1 MQKDIGEL
9 EKVERRGLKNSW
21 TPQSFFLFIFFFGVW
36 KVSYSV
42 VFPKLFAYPGACS
55 TILPKM
61 HCKQGEKDRERVK
74 ELVEK
79 ACMVDEH

>member
-1 MQKDIGEL
+1 M
-9 EKVERRGLKNSW
+9 
-21 TPQSFFLFIFFFGVW
+21 
-36 KVSYSV
+36 

-79 ACMVDEH
+79 ACMVDEHLNQTKIK